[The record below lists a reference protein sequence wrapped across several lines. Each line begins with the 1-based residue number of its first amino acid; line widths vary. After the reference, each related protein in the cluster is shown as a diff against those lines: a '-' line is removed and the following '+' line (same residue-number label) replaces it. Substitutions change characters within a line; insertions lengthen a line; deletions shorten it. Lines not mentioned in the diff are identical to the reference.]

1 MQRTLLII
9 KPDAVEKRLI
19 GKIIS
24 MVEEHFNIVGIRMKR
39 LTPQEAREFYRVH
52 RGKDFYEGLVEFM
65 SSGPSVGVL
74 IEGDNVIE
82 KLREFIGSTDPRK
95 AKKGTIRNLFGTT
108 VRYNAVHAS
117 DSEESASYEIPFYFP
132 SIE

>member
-9 KPDAVEKRLI
+9 KPDAVKKRLI

>member
-1 MQRTLLII
+1 LQRTLLII